1 MASDP
6 IGHGLAFWDEEK
18 ARRLQKVG
26 DTAVSACKG
35 MEIQAKADKPF
46 NSTAGEKCSDK
57 VKERLPGLCAYR
69 YAKQAD
75 KFLEGLNIKSAG
87 LWTAKTAWKS

>member
-18 ARRLQKVG
+18 AKKLQKVG
-26 DTAVSACKG
+26 DKAVSACKG

-46 NSTAGEKCSDK
+46 NSTARRQVLGGPEYQVCWPMDSDDRMEK
-57 VKERLPGLCAYR
+57 
-69 YAKQAD
+69 AD
-75 KFLEGLNIKSAG
+75 PEDNDEALEALQHE
-87 LWTAKTAWKS
+87 